1 MGRGSPTQGV
11 IIEREIRNPLPAK
24 ASGHSEIKHR
34 QVIHLV
40 ILQLKRPQYAVGPH
54 NARF

>member
-1 MGRGSPTQGV
+1 M
-11 IIEREIRNPLPAK
+11 EMEIRNPLPAK
-24 ASGHSEIKHR
+24 ASRRSEIKHR

-40 ILQLKRPQYAVGPH
+40 ILQLKRPQCAVGCQ